1 MEKNIIL
8 KKGGKKMKLDIYE
21 VVEGTDNWEKIE
33 TIEKETEEECHEY
46 AEYEYGSDGK
56 YHWTNV
62 Y

>member
-1 MEKNIIL
+1 
-8 KKGGKKMKLDIYE
+8 MKLDIYE